1 LDKIPVP
8 SKQTKPLNKA
18 IRKLASTI
26 GAIVGLAGMEH
37 GLFEALQGG
46 VTTNS
51 LIIDAIGPS
60 QELWAG
66 ATEPALTIVP
76 NFFASGVLA
85 MVVGFLVVVWA
96 VTFIQRKYG
105 APILL
110 FLSILLFLVGGGS
123 PPIFLGIVASAVA
136 TQINKPLTWWRANL
150 SDNVRGF
157 LAKLWPWSIIAFVL
171 LFWFAVLTAITG
183 VPLVLF
189 FDPETTDFLPT
200 LNALGYIS
208 DVIMLLAV
216 FAGFAFDIQRRTA
229 E

>member
-1 LDKIPVP
+1 MEATSL
-8 SKQTKPLNKA
+8 SKQQKPPISA
-18 IRKLASTI
+18 TRVLASTI

-37 GLFEALQGG
+37 GLFEMLQGG
-46 VTTNS
+46 VTTS
-51 LIIDAIGPS
+51 GLVIDAIGPS
-60 QELWAG
+60 QKLWVG
-66 ATEPALTIVP
+66 ATEPALTVVP

-96 VTFIQRKYG
+96 VAFVQRKYG
-105 APILL
+105 APVLL

-136 TQINKPLTWWRANL
+136 TRINKPLTWWRANL
-150 SDNVRGF
+150 NGNVRGF
-157 LAKLWPWSIIAFVL
+157 LAKLWPWSIIAFVF
-171 LFWFAVLTAITG
+171 LFWFAVLAAITG

-200 LNALGYIS
+200 LSALGYIS
-208 DVIMLLAV
+208 DVVMLLAV